1 MNRISTFRLN
11 RLLVLALLATLTSCA
26 SVRAQGDPLPSWN
39 DGPAKQA
46 IVEFVK
52 TTTDGASPKFV
63 PVAERIAT
71 FDQDGTLCFEHPSPE
86 TRVGNEGSLKW
97 P

>member
-11 RLLVLALLATLTSCA
+11 RLLVLALLATLTACA
-26 SVRAQGDPLPSWN
+26 NVRAQGDPLPSWN

-52 TTTDGASPKFV
+52 TTTDGG
-63 PVAERIAT
+63 E
-71 FDQDGTLCFEHPSPE
+71 PE
-86 TRVGNEGSLKW
+86 VRAGGGAHRRVRPGRHAFGRAPE